1 MSFKLAFLVGLFV
14 IASLP
19 ASPLRALPISRS
31 TYPSAT
37 QALTLLLC
45 YYFLLLGDRNGWG
58 RAVISRGRELR
69 QSNLSAAE
77 EEIRIVLDGPRDETS
92 VAKRSGAHVRGLS
105 IEGFDPH
112 WDAFRGRR
120 FRKMIVMGDRH

>member
-19 ASPLRALPISRS
+19 ASPLRALPIPFRLAHR
-31 TYPSAT
+31 P
-37 QALTLLLC
+37 LRNTLLLR
-45 YYFLLLGDRNGWG
+45 YLFLLLGDRNGWG

-77 EEIRIVLDGPRDETS
+77 EEIRFVLDGPRDETS